1 MGTIKGHKA
10 VIRLKPIYKKSR
22 LVAYV
27 LQPALETELEKL
39 QAEGILEPVE
49 QSEWATPLVI
59 ASTQKQWKNKSV
71 W

>member
-10 VIRLKPIYKKSR
+10 VIRLKQGVKPIYKKSR
-22 LVAYV
+22 SVTYA

-39 QAEGILEPVE
+39 QVERILEPVE

-59 ASTQKQWKNKSV
+59 VPKSNGK
-71 W
+71 